1 MSPRGTL
8 NETFFSAAI
17 PPNSIP
23 TFRTTSSG
31 FSPRASDAEYA
42 GLSDVQLP
50 GGLSIDSLPPWR
62 PSRAIVREIERS
74 LRHLYAALWKLMTVV
89 L

>member
-1 MSPRGTL
+1 L

-50 GGLSIDSLPPWR
+50 GGLSIDSLPPWQPAA
-62 PSRAIVREIERS
+62 PSRKKRP
-74 LRHLYAALWKLMTVV
+74 LRRPYAALGIS
-89 L
+89 